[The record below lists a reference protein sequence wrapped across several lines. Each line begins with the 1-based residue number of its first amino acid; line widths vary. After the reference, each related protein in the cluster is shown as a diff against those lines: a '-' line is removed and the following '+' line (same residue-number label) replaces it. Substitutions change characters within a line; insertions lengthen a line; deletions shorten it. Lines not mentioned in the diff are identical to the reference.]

1 MWALRHH
8 YGVELQ
14 HFSPNAITAAA
25 VFAVVCEGYLGMMP
39 HWDLWL
45 HLYRGELFNA
55 SGGTAGVRKPGSID
69 VRSSKPPVKED
80 EVDRDKRRESAEK
93 QKSATDL
100 KKEEKKKNVERQALE
115 TRRAKSRQRGE
126 PEEESPDEDDGGD
139 GDDDNDDSEG
149 MASRLDRILEG
160 PPQTGVDVPRMGV
173 PKGAPSGSRESQ
185 QREPS
190 PRRSHADTP
199 PEPAPGRT
207 VPRPQPPPAFK
218 AGHRVKALTTGLLT
232 RGRAAASSS
241 SDPRPSA
248 GAESAPPRP
257 LLEESTP
264 PSPKRVKAPH
274 PQEHEGAPEP
284 PRSGVEED
292 PITISDGSSGDR
304 PSRDARPM
312 DEERKRG
319 EEERERE
326 AQHQPQQ
333 EREEGEERRRPEGAQ
348 VEELLEQ
355 DRQEE
360 LRELQEE

>member
-1 MWALRHH
+1 M
-8 YGVELQ
+8 
-14 HFSPNAITAAA
+14 
-25 VFAVVCEGYLGMMP
+25 
-39 HWDLWL
+39 
-45 HLYRGELFNA
+45 
-55 SGGTAGVRKPGSID
+55 
-69 VRSSKPPVKED
+69 
-80 EVDRDKRRESAEK
+80 
-93 QKSATDL
+93 DL

-232 RGRAAASSS
+232 RGRAAASSKGGTDHRS
-241 SDPRPSA
+241 TSPSAGQAGDAEPRPSPALEGPGASTRGGSKPA
-248 GAESAPPRP
+248 GRGTGRRVALPVGKVSMSWFLFSDAFAFSWAAIFTYAHSSSLR
-257 LLEESTP
+257 L
-264 PSPKRVKAPH
+264 KR
-274 PQEHEGAPEP
+274 
-284 PRSGVEED
+284 
-292 PITISDGSSGDR
+292 T
-304 PSRDARPM
+304 
-312 DEERKRG
+312 
-319 EEERERE
+319 
-326 AQHQPQQ
+326 
-333 EREEGEERRRPEGAQ
+333 
-348 VEELLEQ
+348 LEQ
-355 DRQEE
+355 AQPSMAKRLKVGAASKDSG
-360 LRELQEE
+360 